1 MKRTLRI
8 LWVILAIILAVY
20 FSCCMTVSL
29 QLNYV
34 ITSAM
39 NNIPYNFTLKN
50 VISDVDYNALCP
62 AQPELE
68 EGLNTV
74 RYKYCT
80 MPITF
85 LFNKEAYF
93 LYTYIVIDINT
104 GEDVYGSHNAMPVI
118 YLESIFPLRIDDVI
132 DI

>member
-1 MKRTLRI
+1 MKRALRI

-50 VISDVDYNALCP
+50 VITDVDYNALCP

-74 RYKYCT
+74 RYKYHT
-80 MPITF
+80 LPITF